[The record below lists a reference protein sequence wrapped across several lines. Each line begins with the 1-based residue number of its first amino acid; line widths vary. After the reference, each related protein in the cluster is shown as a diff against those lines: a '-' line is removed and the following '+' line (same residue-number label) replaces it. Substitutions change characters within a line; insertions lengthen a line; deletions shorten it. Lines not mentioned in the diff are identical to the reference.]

1 MSNRLNTFT
10 PSTASI
16 FTLSYA
22 EFQTSEFNIVLP
34 GDRKADM
41 DGALPHKV
49 IFELFDQ
56 QRRRRFKESLPVRIK
71 WQLQLVL
78 PRYTQV
84 VECGTA

>member
-1 MSNRLNTFT
+1 
-10 PSTASI
+10 
-16 FTLSYA
+16 
-22 EFQTSEFNIVLP
+22 
-34 GDRKADM
+34 M

-78 PRYTQV
+78 PCYHPEFISLDIFLLFQGVLRRLRHFHSPVAALPARRLTPV
-84 VECGTA
+84 DSCLR